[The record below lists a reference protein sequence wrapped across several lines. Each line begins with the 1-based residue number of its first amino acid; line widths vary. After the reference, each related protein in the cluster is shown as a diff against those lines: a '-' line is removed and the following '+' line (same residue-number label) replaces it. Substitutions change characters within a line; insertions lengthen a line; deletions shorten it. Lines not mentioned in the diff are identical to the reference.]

1 MAWTNPKT
9 WAISEVV
16 TAAMLNT
23 HIRDNLN
30 WILPAPGAWIPYTA
44 TMTTTGTAQTAWVL
58 QESKY
63 FRSGNLVIAFIFFR
77 VGASSVT
84 GTGNYLFSL
93 PVNSANDFYTGT
105 ARMLD
110 QSSGNLFM
118 AFSTY
123 NAAGNISLI
132 TTTGGTVGGPSSPFT
147 WFTNDDI
154 QITHIY
160 EAA

>member
-1 MAWTNPKT
+1 
-9 WAISEVV
+9 
-16 TAAMLNT
+16 
-23 HIRDNLN
+23 
-30 WILPAPGAWIPYTA
+30 
-44 TMTTTGTAQTAWVL
+44 
-58 QESKY
+58 
-63 FRSGNLVIAFIFFR
+63 
-77 VGASSVT
+77 VT

-93 PVNSANDFYTGT
+93 PVNSVNDFYTGT

-118 AFSTY
+118 GFSTY

-132 TTTGGTVGGPSSPFT
+132 TTTGGTVGGPSSPIT